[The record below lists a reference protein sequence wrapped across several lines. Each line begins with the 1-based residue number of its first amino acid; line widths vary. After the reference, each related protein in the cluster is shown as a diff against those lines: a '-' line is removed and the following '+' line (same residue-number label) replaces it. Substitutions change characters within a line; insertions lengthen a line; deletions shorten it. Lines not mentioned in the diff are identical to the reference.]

1 MKQTI
6 LIIFLVFNF
15 IGINAQVQTR
25 TIINEIDIENINVI
39 HLKAG
44 MEIEKLNITTWNNPK
59 IRVVASLEFDP
70 GENEK
75 YEELISEFKY
85 KISSNIFNNVELDL
99 NQLLVF
105 GHFGVLTS
113 RDHKSY
119 ALKDENKGIRT
130 TGLFGP
136 KFVFHELK
144 LLKINIELY
153 IPESNILD
161 IDANFTDIKL
171 DYCNKTNLV
180 LKNSSFKSRS
190 MNKVKIE
197 STFSKI
203 YIDKIKEAHF
213 DLANS
218 ELHSKS
224 IDKAI
229 LDAKFSNINIDKISD
244 LKTEV
249 SNTSLTSKSI
259 NFLEINESN
268 FSNISCE
275 KNNETKIRNSNNNSL
290 TIENLNTFLSF
301 DTNFNTYKIGEL
313 NKSGKIKSSRQDKV
327 EFNKL
332 SKSFTTLEVMSK
344 LGELRINYSNLDELI
359 LEISKQQ
366 YQTVNANNLTVLN
379 NTKENYKAYRKN
391 QNSSKK
397 IFIHS
402 SQTNLILN

>member
-1 MKQTI
+1 
-6 LIIFLVFNF
+6 
-15 IGINAQVQTR
+15 
-25 TIINEIDIENINVI
+25 
-39 HLKAG
+39 
-44 MEIEKLNITTWNNPK
+44 
-59 IRVVASLEFDP
+59 
-70 GENEK
+70 
-75 YEELISEFKY
+75 
-85 KISSNIFNNVELDL
+85 
-99 NQLLVF
+99 
-105 GHFGVLTS
+105 
-113 RDHKSY
+113 
-119 ALKDENKGIRT
+119 
-130 TGLFGP
+130 
-136 KFVFHELK
+136 
-144 LLKINIELY
+144 
-153 IPESNILD
+153 
-161 IDANFTDIKL
+161 
-171 DYCNKTNLV
+171 
-180 LKNSSFKSRS
+180 